1 MTNESV
7 GDVIKHRSLA
17 VGKMDA
23 IIYIILAGYLVV
35 VMLVGELALHGVC
48 FSSWCLRTLR
58 NALSLLL
65 GEDNDI
71 FVG

>member
-1 MTNESV
+1 MTNERV

-17 VGKMDA
+17 VRKMDA
-23 IIYIILAGYLVV
+23 IIYIIPAGYLVV
-35 VMLVGELALHGVC
+35 VMLVGELVLYGLC
-48 FSSWCLRTLR
+48 CSCSCLRTLW